1 MEHLPHY
8 IGIVFI
14 ITTIIT
20 FWLLYRA
27 AHYSKIVIV
36 ISLLW
41 LTAQAVISL
50 TGFYT
55 VTTGVPPRFML
66 LLMPPTIFIVLVFLI
81 KRGRVAIDS
90 FDAKTLTLLHIVR
103 IPVELTLFGLYLHK
117 VIPEVM
123 TFEGRNFD
131 ILCGLSAPF
140 VYYFGYIKNILSP
153 KILIAWNV
161 ICLLLLANIVV
172 TAVLSGPFAFQKF
185 AFNQSDFAL
194 LYFPFVWL
202 PGYVVPIVLF
212 AHLTAIRQLMKSNKP
227 VLAIDPQRNAY

>member
-20 FWLLYRA
+20 LWLLYRA

-41 LTAQAVISL
+41 LAVQATISL

-55 VTTGVPPRFML
+55 VTTGAPPRFML
-66 LLMPPTIFIVLVFLI
+66 LLMPPTIFIILFFLI
-81 KRGRVAIDS
+81 KKGRDVIDS
-90 FDAKTLTLLHIVR
+90 FDVKTLTLLHIVR

-140 VYYFGYIKNILSP
+140 VYYFGYIKNILSQ

-172 TAVLSGPFAFQKF
+172 TAVLSGPFVFQQF
-185 AFNQSDFAL
+185 AFNRSDFAL

-202 PGYVVPIVLF
+202 PGYVVPVVLF
-212 AHLTAIRQLMKSNKP
+212 THLTAIRQLMKRNKP
-227 VLAIDPQRNAY
+227 VLAIDPQPNAY

>member
-14 ITTIIT
+14 ITAIIT
-20 FWLLYRA
+20 LWLLYRA
-27 AHYSKIVIV
+27 THYSKIVII

-41 LTAQAVISL
+41 LAVQAAISL

-55 VTTGVPPRFML
+55 ITTGVPPRFML
-66 LLMPPTIFIVLVFLI
+66 LLLPPTIFIVLFFLI
-81 KRGRVAIDS
+81 KKGRVVIDS
-90 FDAKTLTLLHIVR
+90 FDVKTLTLLHIVR
-103 IPVELTLFGLYLHK
+103 IPVELTLYGLYLHK
-117 VIPEVM
+117 VVPEVM

-140 VYYFGYIKNILSP
+140 VYYFGYIKNIPSP
-153 KILIAWNV
+153 KLLIAWNV

-172 TAVLSGPFAFQKF
+172 TAVLSGPFAFQRF

-194 LYFPFVWL
+194 LYFPFIWL

-212 AHLTAIRQLMKSNKP
+212 AHLTAIRQLMKSNRYN
-227 VLAIDPQRNAY
+227 LSGGIL

>member
-20 FWLLYRA
+20 LWLLYRA

-41 LTAQAVISL
+41 LAVQAVISL

-66 LLMPPTIFIVLVFLI
+66 LLMPPTIFIILFFLI
-81 KRGRVAIDS
+81 KKGRVMIDS
-90 FDAKTLTLLHIVR
+90 FDVKTLTLLHIVR
-103 IPVELTLFGLYLHK
+103 IPVELTLYGLYLHK

-140 VYYFGYIKNILSP
+140 VYYFGYIKNILSQ
-153 KILIAWNV
+153 KVLIAWNV

-172 TAVLSGPFAFQKF
+172 TAVLSGPFAFQQF
-185 AFNQSDFAL
+185 AFNQPNFAL

-202 PGYVVPIVLF
+202 PGYVVSIVLF
-212 AHLTAIRQLMKSNKP
+212 AHLISLRQLMKSNRSN
-227 VLAIDPQRNAY
+227 LSGDIS